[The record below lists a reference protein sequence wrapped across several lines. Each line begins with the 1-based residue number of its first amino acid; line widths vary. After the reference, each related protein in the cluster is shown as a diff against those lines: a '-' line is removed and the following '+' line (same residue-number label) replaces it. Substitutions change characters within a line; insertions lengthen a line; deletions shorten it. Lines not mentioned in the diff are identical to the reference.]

1 MYSGKPVIKLGR
13 LPPLSW
19 VPYFKSYHIPVFI
32 SNITLK
38 KVTLFPRF
46 LSSWTNCS
54 TDIELTH
61 AEPIISVL
69 FLSVL
74 LLVVLLECFS
84 WRSRPLFCRGL
95 SLFRGIWR
103 TFLIGDRNQV
113 FHNIIT
119 WSEQRSIAMNHIW
132 EYHYKIPITFTSY
145 CTTPRMSWKKS

>member
-1 MYSGKPVIKLGR
+1 MNIKMISAHVITTHSTLPLRSALNEFHWHSAPLPMYSGKPVIKLGR

-119 WSEQRSIAMNHIW
+119 
-132 EYHYKIPITFTSY
+132 
-145 CTTPRMSWKKS
+145 